1 MMTIA
6 LFALLAAVGDR
17 TVQRTFVCTRGRLRG
32 HDLHAGGCG
41 KHPAILLLGG
51 SEGGDSMNRT
61 APIFAQAG
69 YVAVSVAYFGAPGL
83 PQSLQE
89 IPVETVGNALAT
101 VEKRADVDPQRIAI
115 LGVSKGGEL
124 ALLAASTYRDIH
136 AVIADVPSPFA
147 WEGIAAS
154 PGPTRSSSWTVGGK
168 QVPYVPYAPA
178 MGELFNKAFSTRI
191 PVDMRPAYDV
201 SMQDRAAVDAAFFH
215 LEKINGPVLFLSA
228 GDDQI
233 WDSAAQSQLGLDYL
247 KRLHHPFDDRSQ
259 SYPVAGHLFIF
270 ATLERPLIDAPFAGL
285 TIVLGGTPKAN
296 VDAEADA
303 WPRLMAFLETALR
316 AR

>member
-6 LFALLAAVGDR
+6 LFALLAALQTEPSSAPSCAPAAAFAG
-17 TVQRTFVCTRGRLRG
+17 TICTP
-32 HDLHAGGCG
+32 AAAG

-51 SEGGDSMNRT
+51 SEGGDAMSRS
-61 APIFAQAG
+61 APVFAQAG

-115 LGVSKGGEL
+115 MGISKGGEL
-124 ALLAASTYRDIH
+124 ALLAASTYPEIR
-136 AVIADVPSPFA
+136 AVVADVPSPFA
-147 WEGIAAS
+147 WEGIASS

-178 MGELFNKAFSTRI
+178 MGEVFGKAFSTHT

-233 WDSAAQSQLGLDYL
+233 WDSAAQSQLGLAYL
-247 KRLHHPFDDRSQ
+247 KKLHHPFDDRSQ

-270 ATLERPLIDAPFAGL
+270 ATLEHPLVDNPFAGM
-285 TIVLGGTPKAN
+285 TFVLGGTPQAN
-296 VDAEADA
+296 VAAAADA
-303 WPRLMAFLETALR
+303 WPRLLAFLESALR